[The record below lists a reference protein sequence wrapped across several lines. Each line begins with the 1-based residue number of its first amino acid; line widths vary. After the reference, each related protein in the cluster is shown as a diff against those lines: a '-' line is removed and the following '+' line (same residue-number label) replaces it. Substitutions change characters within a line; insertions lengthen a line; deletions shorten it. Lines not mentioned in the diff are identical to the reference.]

1 MTDDRD
7 SAEELAAI
15 ASIILER
22 QKDDPLL
29 SFEPHDKQR
38 DFIESVLQGKK
49 AENWLIAANR
59 SGKSEA
65 GAYCGAALARFG
77 RDSGKLGIYDKGR
90 IIVRDRATSGW
101 VSALDFPMSRDV
113 IQPKYFDNGHAPPG
127 ATHAPFIPDHEIAPG
142 GWNKTDNILKL
153 KNGSI
158 IGFKSA
164 DSGRTKYQGAE
175 KDWIHFDEEHSEDIY
190 EESVIRVGPRPLVIF
205 HTVTLLP
212 PEGVVGGVSWSF
224 PKVIEPFKQGILKNI
239 GVFGASIYDNPH
251 IPRGEIERLEAIYP
265 EGSTARRIRLMGEW
279 LPGIGGARAYPGF
292 IRSLHVGE
300 QPEINPRLPLCWIWD
315 FNVEPLVSLIGQKD
329 KRTFRVFRELILDEG
344 SIPEMCEMFRQVH
357 PIHRAE
363 IYVYGD
369 ARGRDRSVKDR
380 QSDYTT
386 ILNEMRGYGA
396 LRLRVPEANPPVAM
410 RINAVNHTCKDEVG
424 EINLG
429 IDPSCVELISDMEQV
444 LRDPKGGIKKT
455 YNRKDPYFRRT
466 HMSDALG
473 YWISYDEP
481 IRLGQHIPP
490 RTIIRSPGYRFG

>member
-1 MTDDRD
+1 MTERKT
-7 SAEELAAI
+7 AEEIAAI
-15 ASIILER
+15 SQIILER

-29 SFEPHDKQR
+29 GFDPHPRQR

-59 SGKSEA
+59 SGKSDA

-77 RDSGKLGIYDKGR
+77 RDSGKLGIYEKGR
-90 IIVRDRATSGW
+90 LIVKDRATSGW
-101 VSALDFPMSRDV
+101 VSALDFPISRDV
-113 IQPKYFDNGHAPPG
+113 IQPKYFDNGNVPPG
-127 ATHAPFIPDHEIAPG
+127 ATHEPFIPKHEIDS
-142 GWNKTDNILKL
+142 WNKTEGILKL

-164 DSGRTKYQGAE
+164 DSGRLKYQGAE
-175 KDWIHFDEEHSEDIY
+175 KDWIHFDEEHPEDIY
-190 EESVIRVGPRPLVIF
+190 EECVIRVGAHPLVIF

-212 PEGVVGGVSWSF
+212 PEGTVGGISWAF
-224 PKVIEPFKQGILKNI
+224 PKVIEPFQQKLLKNT

-251 IPRGEIERLEAIYP
+251 IPREEIERLEAIYP
-265 EGSTARRIRLMGEW
+265 EGSAARRIRLMGEW

-292 IRSLHVGE
+292 IRSLHVRG
-300 QPEINPRLPLCWIWD
+300 QPEINPRRPLCWIWD
-315 FNVEPLVSLIGQKD
+315 FNVEPLVSLVGQKD
-329 KRTFRVFRELILDEG
+329 GRIFRIFRELILDEG
-344 SIPEMCEMFRQVH
+344 SIPEMCEMFRQAY
-357 PIHRAE
+357 PFHRAE

-396 LRLRVPEANPPVAM
+396 LRLRVPGANPPISA
-410 RINAVNHTCKDEVG
+410 RINAMNHSCKDEFG

-429 IDPSCVELISDMEQV
+429 IEPTCVELVADMEQV

-455 YNRKDPYFRRT
+455 YNRKDPYVRRT
-466 HMSDALG
+466 HTSDALG
-473 YWISYDEP
+473 YWIAYDNP
-481 IRLGQHIPP
+481 VQLGRHRPARLNIK
-490 RTIIRSPGYRFG
+490 SPGYKFG